1 MSIFVCATKELMM
14 KCNTTTPLDC
24 CLFFTANSLAR
35 DITRMGE
42 EEFATIGMTPSYAF
56 LMMLAIDSP
65 GVSQKEISS
74 RMNMAPSTVSRFID
88 ALIKRGLLVKD
99 VQGRMTYIHPTE
111 KGEQLNAGIRDVW
124 RNLYER
130 YSKIL
135 GRENGEELTRLC
147 LDASRKLQQE

>member
-1 MSIFVCATKELMM
+1 ME
-14 KCNTTTPLDC
+14 CNKTTPLDC

-56 LMMLAIDSP
+56 LMMLAIESP
-65 GVSQKEISS
+65 GISQKEISS

-88 ALIKRGLLVKD
+88 ALVRRGFLEKEQ
-99 VQGRMTYIHPTE
+99 QGRSTYIHPTD
-111 KGEQLNAGIRDVW
+111 KGTKIQSSIQEVW
-124 RNLYER
+124 KNLYDR

-135 GRENGEELTRLC
+135 GRESGEDLTRLC
-147 LDASRKLQQE
+147 LEASRKLQQE

>member
-1 MSIFVCATKELMM
+1 MECTKS
-14 KCNTTTPLDC
+14 TPLEC

-42 EEFATIGMTPSYAF
+42 EEFASIGMTPSYAF

-65 GVSQKEISS
+65 GISQKEISAG
-74 RMNMAPSTVSRFID
+74 MNMAPSTVSRFID
-88 ALIKRGLLVKD
+88 ALVRRGLLQKD
-99 VQGRMTYIHPTE
+99 VQGRTTYIHPTD
-111 KGEQLNAGIRDVW
+111 KGIHLHENIKEVW

-135 GRENGEELTRLC
+135 GKQSGEELTRLC
-147 LDASRKLQQE
+147 LEASKKLQQE